1 MTEVKREWLETD
13 YYGVLG
19 VPESASAADIT
30 RAYRDLARK
39 LHPDRNPDDPA
50 AEERFK
56 EVSGAYDV
64 LHDAERRKAY
74 DQVRKMG
81 PAAGGFGPGPGGAGG
96 FRPGPGGAGGFDFN
110 FEGGDLGDL
119 LGSVFGGAGG
129 RSRGG
134 ARPGRDQQ
142 AQISLDFDEAVRGVT
157 TTVALGDARG
167 GEPRRIKVRIP
178 PGVTDGQRIR
188 LRGKG
193 GPGTGGGPAGDL
205 YVVVRV
211 ADHELFGRDGANLTV
226 TLPVTFS
233 EAALG
238 ATVAVP
244 TFDGGTVS
252 VKIPPG
258 TQSGRVLRVRGRGV
272 ETDGRRG
279 DLLVTVTV
287 AVPQKLNSRQRKA
300 LEAFAETIDE
310 SPRDHLERS

>member
-13 YYGVLG
+13 YYVVLG
-19 VPESASAADIT
+19 VPETASAKDIT
-30 RAYRDLARK
+30 RAYRDLARE

-81 PAAGGFGPGPGGAGG
+81 PAAGGFRPGPG
-96 FRPGPGGAGGFDFN
+96 GPGGAGGFDFN

-119 LGSVFGGAGG
+119 LGSLFGGAGG
-129 RSRGG
+129 RGRGG

-142 AQISLDFDEAVRGVT
+142 AQISLDFNEAVRGVT
-157 TTVALGDARG
+157 TTVALGGARS

-178 PGVTDGQRIR
+178 AGVTDGQRIR

-211 ADHELFGRDGANLTV
+211 AEHEIFGRDGANLTV
-226 TLPVTFS
+226 TVPITFS

-258 TQSGRVLRVRGRGV
+258 TQPGRVLRVRGRGI
-272 ETDGRRG
+272 ETGGSRG